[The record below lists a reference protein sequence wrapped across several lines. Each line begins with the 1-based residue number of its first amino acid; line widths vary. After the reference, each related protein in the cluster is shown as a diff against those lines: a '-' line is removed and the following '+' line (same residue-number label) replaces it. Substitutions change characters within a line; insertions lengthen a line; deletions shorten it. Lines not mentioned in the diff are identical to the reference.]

1 MADKALKDAL
11 MTNTTSVIILR
22 QRKIDWE
29 DFKKTFDFNDT
40 QVERIKSLN
49 IKKGEYS
56 EFYYLQ
62 DENEAILRLIPEPL
76 SHWFSTSDANDKM
89 TIAQMEKDN
98 PELSKIEVLEKLAFG

>member
-1 MADKALKDAL
+1 

-22 QRKIDWE
+22 QRKIDWY

-40 QVERIKSLN
+40 QVERIKSLQ

-62 DENEAILRLIPEPL
+62 DENESILRLVPEPL

-89 TIAQMEKDN
+89 RIAQIEREN
-98 PELSKIEVLEKLAFG
+98 PLLTKLEVLEKLASKFL